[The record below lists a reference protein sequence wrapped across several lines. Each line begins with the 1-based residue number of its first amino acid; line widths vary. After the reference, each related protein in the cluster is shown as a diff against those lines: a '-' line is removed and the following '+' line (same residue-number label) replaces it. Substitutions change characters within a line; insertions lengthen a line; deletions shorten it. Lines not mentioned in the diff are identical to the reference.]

1 MPPRPPRRHDPRRG
15 GRPRLPTAR
24 RPRGPPCPGVGAL
37 DPDSPDPR
45 IIAEAASILRSGGLV
60 AFGTETV
67 YGLGADATNP
77 LAVARIFAAKGR
89 PPTNPL
95 IVHVADVPS
104 AQTCV
109 AGWPDT
115 AGLLADRFW
124 PGPLTL
130 VLPRSDLIPDLVTAG
145 QGTVGVRI
153 PASPVAREL
162 IRRAGVPI
170 AAPSAN
176 RSNRIS
182 PTSAAHVLQDL
193 EGAVDLILDSGRC
206 AVGIESTVLDLAG
219 ETPTILRPGE
229 VTGDQIAAI
238 LRRPVAH
245 FAGSVGS
252 NQPAASP
259 GQLAVH
265 YAPRTPAF
273 RITWT
278 EWTAL
283 GSFDPDARGFGVIA
297 LGEPPGGFPPATAAA
312 RRINRALDNPITAA
326 ARLYEILHL
335 FDDENLDFLLV
346 VTPSDDEPGWLAVL
360 DRVRRATRSWGH

>member
-1 MPPRPPRRHDPRRG
+1 MTRVV
-15 GRPRLPTAR
+15 A
-24 RPRGPPCPGVGAL
+24 V

-77 LAVARIFAAKGR
+77 AAVARIFAAKGR

-95 IVHVADVPS
+95 IVHVADVES
-104 AQTCV
+104 ARTCV
-109 AGWPDT
+109 ANWPAAADS
-115 AGLLADRFW
+115 LAAHFW

-130 VLPRSDLIPDLVTAG
+130 VLPRSGLILDLITAG
-145 QGTVGVRI
+145 QATVAVRI
-153 PASPVAREL
+153 PASPIAREL
-162 IRRAGVPI
+162 IRRVGVPI

-182 PTSAAHVLQDL
+182 PTTAAHVLKDL
-193 EGAVDLILDSGRC
+193 DGAVDLILDTGPC
-206 AVGIESTVLDLAG
+206 PVGIESTVLDLAG
-219 ETPTILRPGE
+219 EVPTILRPGD

-238 LRRPVAH
+238 LGRPVAH
-245 FAGSVGS
+245 FDGSVGS
-252 NQPAASP
+252 DLAAASP

-283 GSFDPDARGFGVIA
+283 GTFDPDARGFGVIA

-312 RRINRALDNPITAA
+312 RRINRALDNPTTAA
-326 ARLYEILHL
+326 AWLYEILHL

-346 VTPSDDEPGWLAVL
+346 ITPSDDEPGWLAVL
-360 DRVRRATRSWGH
+360 DRVRRATRPWDQRAGAP